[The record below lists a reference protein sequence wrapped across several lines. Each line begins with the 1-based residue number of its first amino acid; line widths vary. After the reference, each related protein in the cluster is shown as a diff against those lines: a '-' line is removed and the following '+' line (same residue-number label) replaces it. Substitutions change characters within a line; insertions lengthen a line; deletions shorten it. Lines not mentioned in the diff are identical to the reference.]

1 MDSRLF
7 RRAMI
12 WQVRSGYIWE
22 APQKPWKKCRY
33 HFNRA
38 LLEVNRNMTE
48 KTVPERLA
56 VIETEITNIK
66 ETLDDIKDN
75 HLNSIYNKFDDIW
88 QKFVCLEKK
97 IISRLPLWV
106 TMIITLLTSLCV
118 GLIVYGVMR
127 K

>member
-1 MDSRLF
+1 M
-7 RRAMI
+7 
-12 WQVRSGYIWE
+12 E
-22 APQKPWKKCRY
+22 
-33 HFNRA
+33 
-38 LLEVNRNMTE
+38 E

-66 ETLDDIKDN
+66 ETLDDIKNN
-75 HLNSIYNKFDDIW
+75 HLNSIYKKFDDIW

-106 TMIITLLTSLCV
+106 TMMITLLSSLCV

>member
-1 MDSRLF
+1 M
-7 RRAMI
+7 
-12 WQVRSGYIWE
+12 
-22 APQKPWKKCRY
+22 
-33 HFNRA
+33 N
-38 LLEVNRNMTE
+38 E

-66 ETLDDIKDN
+66 ETLDDIKNN
-75 HLNSIYNKFDDIW
+75 HLNSIYKKFDDIW

-97 IISRLPLWV
+97 ITSRLPLWV
-106 TMIITLLTSLCV
+106 TMMITLLTSLCV

>member
-1 MDSRLF
+1 M
-7 RRAMI
+7 A
-12 WQVRSGYIWE
+12 
-22 APQKPWKKCRY
+22 
-33 HFNRA
+33 
-38 LLEVNRNMTE
+38 E

-66 ETLDDIKDN
+66 ETLDDIKNN

-88 QKFVCLEKK
+88 KKFVCLEKK
-97 IISRLPLWV
+97 MTSRLPLWG
-106 TMIITLLTSLCV
+106 TMMITLLTSLCV